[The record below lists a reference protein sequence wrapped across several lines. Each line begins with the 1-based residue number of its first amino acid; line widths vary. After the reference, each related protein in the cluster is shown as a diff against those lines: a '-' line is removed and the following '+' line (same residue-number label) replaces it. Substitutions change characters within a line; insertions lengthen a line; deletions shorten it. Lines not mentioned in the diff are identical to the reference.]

1 MVCRQKVHCRSSPI
15 AVSSNGHLSCESYW
29 RGTTLDPVECRRHC
43 PAVSSPESN
52 SDTPAMH
59 WHEPKTSFGL
69 LDVQELWEYRDLF
82 LALVGRELRVRYRQ
96 VAIGA
101 AWAIL
106 QPLAKMAIFVLV
118 IVKGLGVE
126 ITASGVAAPVSI
138 YAGMICWQ
146 LLSTS
151 LRDATHVMVV
161 NREMITKVY
170 FPRLLLPAV
179 PVAVACVDFAVS
191 FVVFLPLMIWY
202 GVALKWTCVLFPLV
216 VVGLLLVAFAGAVWL
231 SAANAIYRDVGYTV
245 PLILDVGFFAT
256 PVVYESARF
265 LSNTP
270 DWVTW
275 IYALNPAAGLIELFR
290 CSLWGGLELPIS
302 ALVVSLTAAVAVLVG
317 GIIWFHKAEQTLAD
331 QV

>member
-1 MVCRQKVHCRSSPI
+1 M
-15 AVSSNGHLSCESYW
+15 Y
-29 RGTTLDPVECRRHC
+29 
-43 PAVSSPESN
+43 
-52 SDTPAMH
+52 
-59 WHEPKTSFGL
+59 WHEPKTGFGPRDL
-69 LDVQELWEYRDLF
+69 QELWDYRDLF

-96 VAIGA
+96 VVIGA
-101 AWAIL
+101 AWAVL
-106 QPLAKMAIFVLV
+106 QPLAKMAIFVLI

-126 ITASGVAAPVSI
+126 ITASGIAAPVSI

-179 PVAVACVDFAVS
+179 PVAVALVDF
-191 FVVFLPLMIWY
+191 FVAGALFAPLLLWY
-202 GVALKWTCVLFPLV
+202 GVMLNWTFVFVPFV
-216 VVGLLLVAFAGAVWL
+216 IVGLVLVAFAGAVWF

-245 PLILDVGFFAT
+245 PLLLDVGFFAT

-265 LSNTP
+265 LAGAP
-270 DWVTW
+270 AWATW
-275 IYALNPAAGLIELFR
+275 IYSLNPAAGLIELYR
-290 CSLWGGLELPIS
+290 AAMWGGMSLPIS
-302 ALVVSLTAAVAVLVG
+302 AVAVSLTVAAVVLIT
-317 GIIWFHKAEQTLAD
+317 GIRWFHRAEQTLAD